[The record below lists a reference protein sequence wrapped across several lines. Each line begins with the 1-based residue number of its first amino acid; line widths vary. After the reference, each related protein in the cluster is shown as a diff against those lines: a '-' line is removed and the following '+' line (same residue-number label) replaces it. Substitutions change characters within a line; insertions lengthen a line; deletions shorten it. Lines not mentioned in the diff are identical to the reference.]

1 MAHNNT
7 HAKLFKTAMELHEL
21 GPWNLS
27 FGSVSYRNE
36 ACIDQKV
43 ANVPS
48 APKVVLG
55 FGQKLKDE
63 KHMFIVSVKGTDAN
77 NQSITK
83 FINITNPSFLH

>member
-1 MAHNNT
+1 M
-7 HAKLFKTAMELHEL
+7 MMM
-21 GPWNLS
+21 
-27 FGSVSYRNE
+27 
-36 ACIDQKV
+36 
-43 ANVPS
+43 PS